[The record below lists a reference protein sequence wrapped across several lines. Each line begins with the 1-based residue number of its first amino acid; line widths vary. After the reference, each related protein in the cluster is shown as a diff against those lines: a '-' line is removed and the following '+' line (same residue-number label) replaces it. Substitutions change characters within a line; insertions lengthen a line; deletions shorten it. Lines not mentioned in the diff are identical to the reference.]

1 MHIYDG
7 AGNRIRR
14 RLKSVIMMNINEV
27 QKRIK
32 QRPPFQMIEKVE
44 EVRAGEYARG
54 IKCVSINEPYFAGH
68 FPDAPIM
75 PGVLVIEA
83 AAQLCSITIESE
95 GMEDD
100 KIYVLLKCEEFKFLK
115 PVLPGD
121 TLVIEVTKESG
132 GAGLIKF
139 NAKVMVDGKVK
150 AKGILA
156 FTAMNKEDI
165 YNQ

>member
-1 MHIYDG
+1 
-7 AGNRIRR
+7 
-14 RLKSVIMMNINEV
+14 MMNINEV

-32 QRPPFQMIEKVE
+32 QRPPFQMIEKVL
-44 EVRAGEYARG
+44 EVEDGEYAKG
-54 IKCVSINEPYFAGH
+54 IKCVSVNEPYFAGH

-83 AAQLCSITIESE
+83 CAQLCSITMESQ
-95 GMEDD
+95 GTEDD
-100 KIYVLLKCEEFKFLK
+100 KIYVLLKCEEFKFLR
-115 PVLPGD
+115 PVIPGD
-121 TLVIEVTKESG
+121 CLEIEVRKESG
-132 GAGLIKF
+132 GAGLVKF

-156 FTAMNKEDI
+156 ITSMNKEDI

>member
-1 MHIYDG
+1 
-7 AGNRIRR
+7 
-14 RLKSVIMMNINEV
+14 MMNINEV

-32 QRPPFQMIEKVE
+32 QRPPFQMIEKVL
-44 EVRAGEYARG
+44 EVEDGEYAKG
-54 IKCVSINEPYFAGH
+54 IKCVSVNEPYFAGH

-83 AAQLCSITIESE
+83 CAQLCSITMESQ
-95 GMEDD
+95 GTEDD
-100 KIYVLLKCEEFKFLK
+100 KIYVLLKCEEFKFLR
-115 PVLPGD
+115 PVIPGD
-121 TLVIEVTKESG
+121 CLEIEVRKESG
-132 GAGLIKF
+132 GAGLVKF

-156 FTAMNKEDI
+156 FTSMNQEDI